1 MGSILKEDATKKEER
16 LSKNLLLAV
25 EDLKK
30 QLSEDYLLFAKRVSE
45 LRAAANAV
53 VYPLL
58 QSSLPEGY
66 EMVDMPYQGYFR
78 AEGGRRGEHLAVK
91 KGLNVLLWNDDDE
104 DEGMRVYHI
113 EGVPHGEIVYFWD
126 ENAQAWKKLFQSPGL
141 DGMRQWKNKETWV
154 PVEPGWDGKE
164 EATR

>member
-1 MGSILKEDATKKEER
+1 MGSILREEAKKREES

-30 QLSEDYLLFAKRVSE
+30 QLSEDYLLLAKRVSE

-78 AEGGRRGEHLAVK
+78 AEGGRRSEHLAVK
-91 KGLNVLLWNDDDE
+91 KGLDVRLWADDDE
-104 DEGMRVYHI
+104 GRGMRVYHV
-113 EGVPHGEIVYFWD
+113 EGVPQGETVYFWD
-126 ENAQAWKKLFQSPGL
+126 EKEKTWKELFQSPGL
-141 DGMRQWKNKETWV
+141 DGMRQWKKGETWV
-154 PVEPGWDGKE
+154 PVEPGWDGKT
-164 EATR
+164 TR